1 MKYEEWTALP
11 CTFILLPSA
20 FILLPSA
27 FLAVQDTRSGKTAC
41 PSCALS
47 DHRCTLGREDFSGG
61 PVSLRGSGGCND
73 HGVKQIA
80 KMAGRENAQRPRIRG
95 LYGFGHGHFE
105 GVGWKQHQAASKAM
119 LALYWPCRVLL
130 SAKPG
135 GTTIVG
141 IASIDTVAYNTAHL
155 PATPGLTAGAV
166 SGTLQ

>member
-11 CTFILLPSA
+11 WAFILLPSA

-27 FLAVQDTRSGKTAC
+27 FLAVQDTRSGKVAC

-47 DHRCTLGREDFSGG
+47 DHRCTLGGEDFSGG
-61 PVSLRGSGGCND
+61 PVNLRDSGGYND
-73 HGVKQIA
+73 HCVKQIA
-80 KMAGRENAQRPRIRG
+80 KMAGEENAQRPRIRG

-141 IASIDTVAYNTAHL
+141 IASIDIVAYNTAHP
-155 PATPGLTAGAV
+155 PASRRLTADAV
-166 SGTLQ
+166 SRRLE